1 MSTIGTAAGLV
12 ALVAQ
17 KNTHPA
23 QSWVVPRD
31 KWLCTKAYDRNEAA
45 QLVYYLEGWEQ
56 SDLTDALREGKF
68 SRKGNI
74 FVGGVRFFKGGNN
87 IKEYFKGHVS
97 ALGVARMQC
106 IIKQR
111 HWWALGDR
119 DCAVAPTLS
128 VAQQWSPRSSVL
140 LEGEAPCNYFVTDD
154 AAVLREEQ
162 DRSSKAAVA
171 ATKGGR
177 SSLRTAPRTH
187 IKQGGHSGKGRR
199 ASSSSSAAAAHV
211 HTGSGCCERKEYIT
225 PIAGP
230 RGAQTRNAAA
240 WYAHGLEDGAA
251 SEVATGGGKRRRTKE
266 AIDTR
271 TAG

>member
-1 MSTIGTAAGLV
+1 MAAIGTAEGL
-12 ALVAQ
+12 
-17 KNTHPA
+17 
-23 QSWVVPRD
+23 
-31 KWLCTKAYDRNEAA
+31 EAA
-45 QLVYYLEGWEQ
+45 LKKVLTAGKKFEKGRLSRGRWVCLKAWDGDERLSLVHYLEGWTQDQLDAALKEGRYTRR
-56 SDLTDALREGKF
+56 SCVHVGDLQ
-68 SRKGNI
+68 
-74 FVGGVRFFKGGNN
+74 
-87 IKEYFKGHVS
+87 YFKGHVS
-97 ALGVARMQC
+97 ALGVARTQC

-199 ASSSSSAAAAHV
+199 ASSSSAAAARAHRVGVLRAEGV
-211 HTGSGCCERKEYIT
+211 HHPDRRSARCAD
-225 PIAGP
+225 P
-230 RGAQTRNAAA
+230 Q
-240 WYAHGLEDGAA
+240 
-251 SEVATGGGKRRRTKE
+251 RRRLVRARLGGRGRLRGGHWRGEK
-266 AIDTR
+266 AAD
-271 TAG
+271 

>member
-1 MSTIGTAAGLV
+1 M
-12 ALVAQ
+12 
-17 KNTHPA
+17 
-23 QSWVVPRD
+23 
-31 KWLCTKAYDRNEAA
+31 
-45 QLVYYLEGWEQ
+45 
-56 SDLTDALREGKF
+56 
-68 SRKGNI
+68 
-74 FVGGVRFFKGGNN
+74 
-87 IKEYFKGHVS
+87 
-97 ALGVARMQC
+97 
-106 IIKQR
+106 
-111 HWWALGDR
+111 
-119 DCAVAPTLS
+119 
-128 VAQQWSPRSSVL
+128 L
-140 LEGEAPCNYFVTDD
+140 LEGEAPCNDFVTDD

-199 ASSSSSAAAAHV
+199 ASSSSAAAAHV